1 MLGKEISR
9 PSRGDQA
16 LVDDLLEIGKKYE
29 EKNGISVEAGRTL
42 CAHDFYE
49 GQGRLDGAF
58 CDYTMEN
65 KFDFLHQCYE
75 HNVKNI
81 EMESLCFLG
90 LLNHAQI
97 RAGVVCVTLVDRLNG
112 DQVSIS
118 HDLNVEFQE
127 RPFKLVADYIKMKL
141 KQ

>member
-1 MLGKEISR
+1 LGKELSR
-9 PSRGDQA
+9 STKGNQD
-16 LVDDLLEIGKKYE
+16 LVDDLLNIGKVYE
-29 EKNGISVEAGRTL
+29 QEKGISVISGKTL

-58 CDYTMEN
+58 CEYTMEN
-65 KFDFLHQCYE
+65 KFEFLNQCYE

-81 EMESLCFLG
+81 EMESLCFFG
-90 LLNHAQI
+90 LLNHAKI

-127 RPFKLVADYIKMKL
+127 RPFKLVADYIKSKMN
-141 KQ
+141 